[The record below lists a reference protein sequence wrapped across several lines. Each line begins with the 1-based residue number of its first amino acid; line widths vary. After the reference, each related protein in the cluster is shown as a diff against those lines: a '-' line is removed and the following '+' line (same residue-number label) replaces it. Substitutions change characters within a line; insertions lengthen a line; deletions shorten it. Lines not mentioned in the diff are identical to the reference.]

1 MSIIKRD
8 TSRNQTEWKVGGWT
22 FYANIPEDFKET
34 KIINVAKGI
43 VDFALPQ
50 KFGPHGTHY
59 YSFVTREYVL
69 NLILYFYQKHQR
81 FPHGDICV
89 VDHWWWETP
98 SFLNSLSFNTFF
110 KSRKRKRN
118 YTPGYWVYLPSLEEL
133 KVVLL
138 KNQAKIDL
146 WTSNEFLEEY
156 FTKLKFSET
165 YSKATGSIAGGW
177 VRNAWERKMKD
188 VIYEFVR
195 DYVKKYN
202 KLPEG
207 QHTFNINWYA
217 RNASWLK
224 QALLKE
230 QVVTFPN
237 SKKNK

>member
-8 TSRNQTEWKVGGWT
+8 TSRNQTEWIVGGWT
-22 FYANIPEDFKET
+22 FYANIPENFNESKV
-34 KIINVAKGI
+34 INVAKGI

-50 KFGPHGTHY
+50 KFGPYGTHY

-69 NLILYFYQKHQR
+69 NLILYFYQRHQR

-98 SFLNSLSFNTFF
+98 SFLNSLGFNTFF

-118 YTPGYWVYLPSLEEL
+118 YSPGYWVYLPSLDEL
-133 KVVLL
+133 KVELL

-146 WTSNEFLEEY
+146 WTSNKFLDEY
-156 FTKLKFSET
+156 FTKLKFSEK
-165 YSKATGSIAGGW
+165 YSKATGSNAGQW
-177 VRNAWERKMKD
+177 VRNPWERKMKD
-188 VIYEFVR
+188 VIYDFVK

-207 QHTFNINWYA
+207 EHTFNVDWNAPNA
-217 RNASWLK
+217 RWLK
-224 QALLKE
+224 KVLQKK
-230 QVVTFPN
+230 QIVFFP
-237 SKKNK
+237 KIE